1 MKNIVLFFLLFCAG
15 SLMAQS
21 NGPAHVIKT
30 NPLGLLLGQYQLG
43 YEHALSDKFS
53 VQMSAGMIVGEL
65 TAYDSTSFEFV
76 TASRSGFI
84 VIPEVRFYPGKKA
97 CEGFYLAAVARFRS
111 ESVASTIEN
120 VFSDISYAPFY
131 TRNAT
136 GAALV
141 FGYQYYGDEVMVD
154 VFLGPQFKHVD
165 TKWFDES
172 ISEEEPLF
180 NGGNGVRFGVNIGFG
195 WADN

>member
-1 MKNIVLFFLLFCAG
+1 MKNIVLFFLLFCTG

-30 NPLGLLLGQYQLG
+30 NPFGLFLGQYQLG
-43 YEHALSDKFS
+43 YEHAFFDNLS
-53 VQMSAGMIVGEL
+53 VQVSAGMISGEL
-65 TAYDSTSFEFV
+65 TATDSNSVELI

-97 CEGFYLAAVARFRS
+97 CEGFYLASVARFRS
-111 ESVASTIEN
+111 ESV
-120 VFSDISYAPFY
+120 DINDVPWY
-131 TRNAT
+131 TRNAM

-141 FGYQYYGDEVMVD
+141 FGYQYYGDGVMVD
-154 VFLGPQFKHVD
+154 VFLGPQFKNVNTD
-165 TKWFDES
+165 WFDDS
-172 ISEEEPLF
+172 FSEEEPLF

-195 WADN
+195 WADY

>member
-1 MKNIVLFFLLFCAG
+1 MKNIILFSLLFCAG

-43 YEHALSDKFS
+43 YEHALSDQFS
-53 VQMSAGMIVGEL
+53 VQLSAGMIVGEL
-65 TAYDSTSFEFV
+65 TAYDSTSFEYF

-84 VIPEVRFYPGKKA
+84 VIPEVRFYPSKKA

-111 ESVASTIEN
+111 ESV
-120 VFSDISYAPFY
+120 DISEVPLYN
-131 TRNAT
+131 RNAT

-141 FGYQYYGDEVMVD
+141 FGYQYYGDGVMVD
-154 VFLGPQFKHVD
+154 VFLGPQFKHID

-172 ISEEEPLF
+172 ILEEEPLF
-180 NGGNGVRFGVNIGFG
+180 NGGMASDLASI
-195 WADN
+195 

>member
-1 MKNIVLFFLLFCAG
+1 MKNIVLFFLLFCTG
-15 SLMAQS
+15 SLIAQS

-30 NPLGLLLGQYQLG
+30 NPFGLFLGQYQLG
-43 YEHALSDKFS
+43 YEHALFDNLS
-53 VQMSAGMIVGEL
+53 VQVSAGMISGEL
-65 TAYDSTSFEFV
+65 TATDSNSVELI

-97 CEGFYLAAVARFRS
+97 CEGFYLASVARFRS
-111 ESVASTIEN
+111 ESV
-120 VFSDISYAPFY
+120 DINDVPWY
-131 TRNAT
+131 TRNAM

-141 FGYQYYGDEVMVD
+141 FGYQYYGDGVMVD
-154 VFLGPQFKHVD
+154 VFLGPQFKNVKTD
-165 TKWFDES
+165 WFDES

-195 WADN
+195 WVDN

>member
-1 MKNIVLFFLLFCAG
+1 
-15 SLMAQS
+15 MAQS

-53 VQMSAGMIVGEL
+53 VQMSAGMIFGEL
-65 TAYDSTSFEFV
+65 TAYDSSSV
-76 TASRSGFI
+76 D
-84 VIPEVRFYPGKKA
+84 
-97 CEGFYLAAVARFRS
+97 LVARFRS
-111 ESVASTIEN
+111 ESV
-120 VFSDISYAPFY
+120 DISEIPFY

-141 FGYQYYGDEVMVD
+141 FGYQYYGDGVMVD
-154 VFLGPQFKHVD
+154 VFLGPQFKQVD

-180 NGGNGVRFGVNIGFG
+180 NGGNGVRFGVNVGFG
-195 WADN
+195 WTDN

>member
-111 ESVASTIEN
+111 ESV
-120 VFSDISYAPFY
+120 DISEIPFY

-141 FGYQYYGDEVMVD
+141 FGYQYYGDGVMVD
-154 VFLGPQFKHVD
+154 VFLGPQFKQVD

-180 NGGNGVRFGVNIGFG
+180 NGGNGVRFGVNVGFG
-195 WADN
+195 WTDN